1 MQIGRINNDFLLQDL
16 GIDFICRTSKSFFR
30 KFICLVLFAYVQ
42 KTKYRETMEFFISIN
57 AQIDSRNANSV
68 YIYLKGYLFEV
79 NRKNKNLLETQTKID
94 HRKIKTMDWLHRP
107 HSAFEERINLILD
120 DLW

>member
-16 GIDFICRTSKSFFR
+16 GIDFICRTSKSFFQDICFFR

-42 KTKYRETMEFFISIN
+42 KTKNRETMEFFISIN

-68 YIYLKGYLFEV
+68 YIHLKGYLFGV
-79 NRKNKNLLETQTKID
+79 NIFNY
-94 HRKIKTMDWLHRP
+94 P
-107 HSAFEERINLILD
+107 
-120 DLW
+120 